1 MNELDPFKF
10 AHDECQCCLH
20 PFSLQ
25 AMSQSLPLDDLPQGQ
40 ALLLMFFLTR
50 FGEPG
55 LEMLRRLVG
64 DGVPLV
70 LADGELLIFSFW
82 RFLGLCRT
90 APGFCVREVLLELIE
105 DEGSGVLGLPGELSR
120 LTNTQPEKK
129 KSRNPYRELV
139 ATRQ

>member
-25 AMSQSLPLDDLPQGQ
+25 AMSQSLPFDDLPQGH
-40 ALLLMFFLTR
+40 ALLLTFFFTR
-50 FGEPG
+50 LGEPG

-105 DEGSGVLGLPGELSR
+105 DGGQWGAGFAIIVCLFEIYQIIIVLARIVLHG
-120 LTNTQPEKK
+120 
-129 KSRNPYRELV
+129 
-139 ATRQ
+139 